1 MNIIITIP
9 ALNEQETI
17 GQVITDIHNVM
28 KSTKYK
34 YKVQVV
40 DDGSKDN
47 TKKVAEQAGA
57 LVYSHPINL
66 GLAETFRTEIQKALE
81 NKADVIVHTDA
92 DGQYQA
98 KDIPRLIHEIENGY
112 DLVLGNR
119 FVGGIETM
127 PLMKRI
133 GNKAFSKVISKI
145 IGHKIG
151 DCQTGFRAFT
161 RALAENIQIISD
173 HTYTQEQI
181 IKAVRKKFRVKEIP
195 TYFSKRISGDSRLL
209 KNPFEYAIK
218 AWLNIVRIYRDYD
231 PLKFFIKIGL
241 VFLVPGVLIG
251 LWLVSIFIRTGSVLR
266 IPFAILSILLILLGV
281 QIILFGLLS
290 DMIKR

>member
-34 YKVQVV
+34 YQVQVV

-57 LVYSHPINL
+57 VVYSHPINL
-66 GLAETFRTEIQKALE
+66 GLAETFRTEI
-81 NKADVIVHTDA
+81 
-92 DGQYQA
+92 
-98 KDIPRLIHEIENGY
+98 PRLIQEIENGY

-119 FVGGIETM
+119 FIGGIETM
-127 PLMKRI
+127 PLMKRM

-218 AWLNIVRIYRDYD
+218 AWLN
-231 PLKFFIKIGL
+231 KQA
-241 VFLVPGVLIG
+241 FLSEP
-251 LWLVSIFIRTGSVLR
+251 
-266 IPFAILSILLILLGV
+266 
-281 QIILFGLLS
+281 
-290 DMIKR
+290 